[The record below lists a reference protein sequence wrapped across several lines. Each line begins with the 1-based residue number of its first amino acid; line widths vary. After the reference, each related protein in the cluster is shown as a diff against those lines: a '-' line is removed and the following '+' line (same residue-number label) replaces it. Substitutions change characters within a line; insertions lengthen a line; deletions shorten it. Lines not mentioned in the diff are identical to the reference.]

1 MNDSERERGETQN
14 NQAPPGV
21 PAWVKIS
28 GAVVA
33 VLVIVVIAV
42 LLVGGGG
49 GGEHGPGRHGAAGA
63 VTPDVTRS
71 ALSAGALG

>member
-1 MNDSERERGETQN
+1 MNDSEREQGETQN
-14 NQAPPGV
+14 QPGPPGM

-33 VLVIVVIAV
+33 VLVVVVIVV
-42 LLVGGGG
+42 LLVGGG
-49 GGEHGPGRHGAAGA
+49 GGEHGPGRHGAEGA

-71 ALSAGALG
+71 SGALG